1 MLSSIFID
9 RPRLSIVISLVIT
22 IAGLI
27 AMTALP
33 IAQFPD
39 IVPPQVQVT
48 ARYPG
53 AGATVVEQTVA
64 QPIESQVVGVD
75 NMLYM
80 KSTAG
85 NDGSYTLTI
94 SFAVG
99 TDPDINTVN
108 VNNRVQLATPQLP
121 EDVRR
126 QGVTV
131 KKKSSAILQ
140 VLAVYSPDQ
149 RYDTLFLSN
158 YATINVLDN
167 IKRVRGVGD
176 AFLFG
181 ALDYSMRVWVS
192 TDRMTALGLTPN
204 DVAKALQGQNI
215 QAAVGRIGAQ
225 PSGDAQF
232 QLNIQ
237 TTGRLTE
244 PEEFANVV
252 IRANSDGSFVRVRD
266 IGRVELGARTTDSF
280 GRFNGGPGALIAI
293 FQAPGANALATA
305 EGVQA
310 VMQRL
315 QAQFPEGVAYK
326 TTYDSTAFVLES
338 IDQVVHTLIEAFV
351 LVVIVVF
358 LFLGNLRATLIPLI
372 AVPVSLIGTFAVMLA
387 LGFSLNMVSLLALVL
402 AIGIVVDDAIVVV
415 EAVEANLEQN
425 PELSPADAA
434 KRAMGQIT
442 APIIAITLVLLSVFV
457 PVAFIPGISGQ
468 LYQQF
473 AVAVA
478 VSMVISAI
486 NALSLAPA
494 LCALLLRHH
503 HGPKRG
509 PIRYVLGAIDWARD
523 GYAAIVARLVRVA
536 VFSLVVV
543 AGVMA
548 LDAWLFKVIPGGFL
562 PSEDQ
567 GAFFVEAQLP
577 EGASVNRTAVVVE
590 RIEGILKDIPGIAD
604 ISAVVGYSTLDG
616 LSKSNSAYFI
626 VLLKPFAERTE
637 PGQDVDSIIGKVRA
651 AGAKVREANIVPFN
665 VPPIIGLGTS
675 GGFEYQLLDLR
686 GGDPADLAAV
696 ARGLIFAANQDEK
709 LQGVFTTY
717 SAATPQLFLD
727 IDRDKVQTLGIG
739 LGDVFNALQ
748 ATLGGYYINDL
759 NLFGRT
765 WQLNLQAEQED
776 RDSID
781 DIYRIHVRNLNGDM
795 VPLRSFAE
803 VRTIVGPQA
812 IVRYNNYRSVTI
824 NGSPAP
830 GVSSGEALAAMDRL
844 SAATLPQGFSF
855 EWTGTALQEIE
866 AAGQTTVIL
875 GLAVLFAYLFLVALY
890 ESWSIPVP
898 VLFSVTVGV
907 AGGMGALWI
916 SGLDNNIYAQ
926 IGIVVLIALAA
937 KNGILIVE
945 FAKERREHGLSIT
958 DAAVAGARERFRA
971 VMMTSFAF
979 IAGLI
984 PLVLATG
991 AAMLSRRGV
1000 GTAVFGGMIAAS
1012 AIGIFLIP
1020 PLYVAVQWARE
1031 KVKGG
1036 AGAPIAPTAPEPAR
1050 DA

>member
-1 MLSSIFID
+1 
-9 RPRLSIVISLVIT
+9 
-22 IAGLI
+22 
-27 AMTALP
+27 
-33 IAQFPD
+33 
-39 IVPPQVQVT
+39 
-48 ARYPG
+48 
-53 AGATVVEQTVA
+53 
-64 QPIESQVVGVD
+64 
-75 NMLYM
+75 
-80 KSTAG
+80 
-85 NDGSYTLTI
+85 
-94 SFAVG
+94 
-99 TDPDINTVN
+99 
-108 VNNRVQLATPQLP
+108 
-121 EDVRR
+121 
-126 QGVTV
+126 
-131 KKKSSAILQ
+131 
-140 VLAVYSPDQ
+140 
-149 RYDTLFLSN
+149 
-158 YATINVLDN
+158 
-167 IKRVRGVGD
+167 
-176 AFLFG
+176 
-181 ALDYSMRVWVS
+181 
-192 TDRMTALGLTPN
+192 
-204 DVAKALQGQNI
+204 
-215 QAAVGRIGAQ
+215 
-225 PSGDAQF
+225 
-232 QLNIQ
+232 
-237 TTGRLTE
+237 
-244 PEEFANVV
+244 
-252 IRANSDGSFVRVRD
+252 
-266 IGRVELGARTTDSF
+266 
-280 GRFNGGPGALIAI
+280 
-293 FQAPGANALATA
+293 
-305 EGVQA
+305 
-310 VMQRL
+310 
-315 QAQFPEGVAYK
+315 
-326 TTYDSTAFVLES
+326 
-338 IDQVVHTLIEAFV
+338 
-351 LVVIVVF
+351 
-358 LFLGNLRATLIPLI
+358 
-372 AVPVSLIGTFAVMLA
+372 
-387 LGFSLNMVSLLALVL
+387 
-402 AIGIVVDDAIVVV
+402 
-415 EAVEANLEQN
+415 
-425 PELSPADAA
+425 
-434 KRAMGQIT
+434 MGQIT

-590 RIEGILKDIPGIAD
+590 RIEGILKDIPGVAD

-626 VLLKPFAERTE
+626 VLLKPFAERIE
-637 PGQDVDSIIGKVRA
+637 PGQDVDSIIAKVRA
-651 AGAKVREANIVPFN
+651 EGARIREANIVPFN

-696 ARGLIFAANQDEK
+696 ARGLIFAANQDPQ

-717 SAATPQLFLD
+717 SASTPQLFLD
-727 IDRDKVQTLGIG
+727 IDRDKVQTLGIS
-739 LGDVFNALQ
+739 LSDVFNALQ

-830 GVSSGEALAAMDRL
+830 GVSSGQALAAMARL
-844 SAATLPQGFSF
+844 SDATLPQGFSF

-898 VLFSVTVGV
+898 VLLSVTVGI
-907 AGGMGALWI
+907 AGGMIALWI

-945 FAKERREHGLSIT
+945 FAKERREHGMSIT

-979 IAGLI
+979 IAGLL
-984 PLVLATG
+984 PLVVATG

-1012 AIGIFLIP
+1012 AVGIFMIP

-1031 KVKGG
+1031 KVKGTAPP
-1036 AGAPIAPTAPEPAR
+1036 AGAHAAPAPVA